1 MSMNDIERYE
11 FWHREMDAYLKKL
24 KEEKAIV
31 DFAKRIGKPF
41 ENIPTSVF
49 SELDKK
55 IKGA

>member
-1 MSMNDIERYE
+1 MNDIERYE